1 MDGRQDQPSTGDNRR
16 LDNSLMVSWSVA
28 EAAQDKLPAIR
39 SPCFLTSPSSFQS
52 SKHPCQHAVRSG
64 DTSNFYLLLAE

>member
-1 MDGRQDQPSTGDNRR
+1 MDGRQDQPSAGDNRE
-16 LDNSLMVSWSVA
+16 LDNSLVVAWSIA

-39 SPCFLTSPSSFQS
+39 SSRFLTSPSSCQG

-64 DTSNFYLLLAE
+64 DTSYFYLLLAE